1 MGSTK
6 KLAGKVAIVTGAG
19 GGIGGA
25 IGKRLAEAGARVA
38 CADVDAA
45 AAAATA
51 RAITGVGGKAIVC
64 HNDVSKENQAEAVV
78 QATLGAFGAVQILVN
93 YAEAVAPTATTTSTG
108 PMMRRS
114 TAPPSSRRQSRLRWT
129 GR

>member
-64 HNDVSKENQAEAVV
+64 HNDASKENQAEAVV
-78 QATLGAFGAVQILVN
+78 QAT
-93 YAEAVAPTATTTSTG
+93 
-108 PMMRRS
+108 RRHQPGRS
-114 TAPPSSRRQSRLRWT
+114 PALSRGGGSSRGQKKEPADLGGPAGSCA
-129 GR
+129 